1 MRYECLILF
10 PQLMGETA
18 RLNHLPQGCA
28 SIRQT
33 GVSVNPKTS
42 LNLMGK
48 PNYSQTIYPPGCVS
62 IHGVGK
68 QAVSGNPL
76 PQFDGED
83 ALS

>member
-1 MRYECLILF
+1 MRHECLIMF

-42 LNLMGK
+42 FKFDGEAPLLSNHLPSGMC
-48 PNYSQTIYPPGCVS
+48 YH
-62 IHGVGK
+62 HGVGK
-68 QAVSGNPL
+68 QAVSGNHFPI
-76 PQFDGED
+76 
-83 ALS
+83 